1 MGFGYLFIG
10 YIFFL
15 YPVSHY
21 LLAPAALVMLLG
33 LRRLAAYN
41 DGYRMARNL
50 LFPALI
56 GGAFMLTLAILGQYG
71 IVMPA
76 DGAVR
81 RIVSMLLWANLLFF
95 HTALLRGTADISE
108 ETGLMRL
115 RTASVRNLIFT
126 SVYLFAR
133 CILELDFGRYSAL
146 VYSRVML
153 AVMLLGLIV
162 AILNLIL
169 IYGCYM
175 YICLPGEET
184 KIQREY
190 GAMVDGLKKNLEDR
204 NSKKGDR

>member
-15 YPVSHY
+15 YPVNHY
-21 LLAPAALVMLLG
+21 LLAPAALLMFFG

-50 LFPALI
+50 LFPALV

-76 DGAVR
+76 ENAVR
-81 RIVSMLLWANLLFF
+81 RIVSMLLWAILLFF
-95 HTALLRGTADISE
+95 HAALLRGTADITE
-108 ETGLMRL
+108 ETGLLRL
-115 RTASVRNLIFT
+115 RTSAVRNLIFT
-126 SVYLFAR
+126 SVYLLAR
-133 CILELDFGRYSAL
+133 CILELDFGRYSAV

-153 AVMLLGLIV
+153 AVMLLGLAV

-175 YICLPGEET
+175 RICLPGQET

-190 GAMVDGLKKNLEDR
+190 DAMVDGLKKNLE
-204 NSKKGDR
+204 NKNAKKGDQ